1 MLSAFSTRKRRTSLD
16 AAGVA
21 RARISEIS
29 LGAQQTAPSSSYL
42 SRAAGRPLI
51 SERQREKVV
60 KYVNELAEDFELC
73 VQTGSLAC
81 NYFDRYL
88 ASYVGEHAGGRGVPL
103 ADKRFI
109 QMCASTCLLIAAK
122 FSDRKL
128 PPLSELEKV
137 HHGRVQP
144 DEFAALE
151 LRILQGLQWKLH
163 VPLPHVFIEH
173 LRVLCPGAPFTTA
186 VEDRANFF
194 IDLSVYGYHFLA
206 YMPTAIAAAAMLTA
220 WKFSE
225 ETDSVSRHL
234 RTLAAAVELEPYEL
248 TACVNQ
254 LVRYYGS
261 CFPESADKV
270 QHAAL
275 FIPISEK
282 DQRETPTEL
291 RDTPTADLLDVESP
305 PEQPDTPTD
314 FGAGKNR
321 SRGASSRADGA
332 SSVPP
337 PPALTEETAKPTA
350 AVEAGSSSASSKSRQ
365 QLQPDPM
372 RATPESIMEVDK
384 VVSHAVC

>member
-1 MLSAFSTRKRRTSLD
+1 MLGFNRKRPPQRKENPVAKAHERLRELSAS
-16 AAGVA
+16 AA
-21 RARISEIS
+21 
-29 LGAQQTAPSSSYL
+29 QTAPSGSYL
-42 SRAAGRPLI
+42 DSAASGSRPLI

-88 ASYVGEHAGGRGVPL
+88 ASLTSRMSIKPPSDRSSNDKRFS
-103 ADKRFI
+103 DKRFI

-137 HHGRVQP
+137 HHGRVKP
-144 DEFAALE
+144 DEFASLE
-151 LRILQGLQWKLH
+151 LDILQGLLWKLH

-173 LRVLCPGAPFTTA
+173 LRALCPGSPFSAA

-194 IDLSVYGYHFLA
+194 IDLSVYGYHFLNYTPA
-206 YMPTAIAAAAMLTA
+206 AIAAAAMLTA

-225 ETDSVSRHL
+225 EVESVSKHL
-234 RTLAAAVELEPYEL
+234 RTLASAVTLEPHEL
-248 TACVNQ
+248 TACVNH

-275 FIPISEK
+275 FIPISHTNE
-282 DQRETPTEL
+282 RETPTEHIE
-291 RDTPTADLLDVESP
+291 R

-314 FGAGKNR
+314 FANKTRAEGTT
-321 SRGASSRADGA
+321 SRASA
-332 SSVPP
+332 
-337 PPALTEETAKPTA
+337 EEIAKPTA
-350 AVEAGSSSASSKSRQ
+350 AMEAGLSSASVEPHKVRQ
-365 QLQPDPM
+365 PQPLTTDPQ
-372 RATPESIMEVDK
+372 RATPESILDVDK
-384 VVSHAVC
+384 AIGS